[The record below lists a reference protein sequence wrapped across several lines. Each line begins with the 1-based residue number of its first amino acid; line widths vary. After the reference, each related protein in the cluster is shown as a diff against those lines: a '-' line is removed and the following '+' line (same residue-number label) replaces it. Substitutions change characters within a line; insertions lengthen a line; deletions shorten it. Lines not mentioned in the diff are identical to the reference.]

1 MNGGTVRGEEK
12 HKLARRSKREV
23 CRRFRRVP
31 VPPALTLSSVH
42 KVDRQ
47 PSRSVTLLLGT
58 NRRLSRGLRD
68 GAAVPTNKFT
78 FRELRVGQRVAHEGR
93 PSLGTV
99 IELGLRGVKV
109 KWESGRTS
117 YYRADRE
124 GNVPLKEPP
133 AQ

>member
-78 FRELRVGQRVAHEGR
+78 FRSTPPVLLSNAD
-93 PSLGTV
+93 
-99 IELGLRGVKV
+99 GLEWKCS
-109 KWESGRTS
+109 KS
-117 YYRADRE
+117 A
-124 GNVPLKEPP
+124 L
-133 AQ
+133 